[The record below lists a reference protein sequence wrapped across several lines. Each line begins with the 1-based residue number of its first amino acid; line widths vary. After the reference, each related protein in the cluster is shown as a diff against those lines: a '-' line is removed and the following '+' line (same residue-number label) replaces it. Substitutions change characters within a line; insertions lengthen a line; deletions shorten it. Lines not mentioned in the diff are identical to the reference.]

1 MKYYSVKNA
10 AKYLQVSESFLN
22 KNRVT
27 KLQSLPYI
35 KLGKKVIYDKED
47 LDKFLERRNKS
58 V

>member
-27 KLQSLPYI
+27 KQQSLPYI

>member
-58 V
+58 L

>member
-58 V
+58 I